1 MGLLPEWNQRI
12 ENAVIGAVKTGNVPR
27 DLGGNLGTKAMGDW
41 IVTFLKT
48 YK

>member
-27 DLGGNLGTKAMGDW
+27 DLGGNLGMRAMGDYM
-41 IVTFLKT
+41 VAKLKFL
-48 YK
+48 